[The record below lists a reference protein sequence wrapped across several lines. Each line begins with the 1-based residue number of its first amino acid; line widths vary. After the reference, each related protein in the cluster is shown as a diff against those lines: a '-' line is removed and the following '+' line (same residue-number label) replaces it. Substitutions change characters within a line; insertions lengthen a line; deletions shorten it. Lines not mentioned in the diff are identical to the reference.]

1 MITGNNRIHENYE
14 GGLKMRSQLSNL
26 QLELLKLYSTNL
38 NQDDIIQ
45 VKRILAR
52 YFAQK
57 AIREAD
63 KIWDEKGLSDEFQP
77 AIARA

>member
-1 MITGNNRIHENYE
+1 
-14 GGLKMRSQLSNL
+14 MRSQLSNL